1 MSNLISYFL
10 NVTKYV
16 FFQDIYR
23 LPDEK
28 LVVKARVDTVCMLHG
43 QLMRSCQEL
52 DDIFFPE

>member
-1 MSNLISYFL
+1 M